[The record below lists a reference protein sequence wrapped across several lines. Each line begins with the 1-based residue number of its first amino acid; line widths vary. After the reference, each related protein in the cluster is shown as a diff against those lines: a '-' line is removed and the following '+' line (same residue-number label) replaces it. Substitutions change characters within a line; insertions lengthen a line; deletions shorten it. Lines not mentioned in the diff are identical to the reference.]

1 MLYAVWRD
9 EYGPSAL
16 SCKPDAST
24 RYHVVSSGHV
34 SVAMLITTSVHAGAA
49 TGGAVTALDG
59 AADIAS
65 LGGLD
70 EAVVGLGEGAFDVG
84 GGVSTH

>member
-1 MLYAVWRD
+1 M
-9 EYGPSAL
+9 GPSE
-16 SCKPDAST
+16 SNHTFSPTGTKSIQPQ
-24 RYHVVSSGHV
+24 
-34 SVAMLITTSVHAGAA
+34 AGADV
-49 TGGAVTALDG
+49 GDAVTALDG

-70 EAVVGLGEGAFDVG
+70 EASVGLGEGAFDVG

>member
-1 MLYAVWRD
+1 M
-9 EYGPSAL
+9 GPSESNQTSSPAGT
-16 SCKPDAST
+16 KST
-24 RYHVVSSGHV
+24 QPQ
-34 SVAMLITTSVHAGAA
+34 AGADV
-49 TGGAVTALDG
+49 GDAVTALDG

-70 EAVVGLGEGAFDVG
+70 EAAVGLGEGAFDVG